1 MWKKGCGG
9 MWKKGYGGIW
19 ERDMLHGR
27 QTRQTFQRGGGGGP
41 ASSRINCYVLSRA
54 FSDGGKTTRDV
65 LAPTL
70 HGPVK
75 PQLAIS
81 QVGQGRLQLVPSL
94 LVWPRGCKSSGQHV
108 NVGILNSSTVNL
120 PSTSLSSTLGPPS
133 TTTPR
138 VGPLKKDPEGYPRL
152 PQRPSLPQAIRAP
165 SAR

>member
-1 MWKKGCGG
+1 MAQKTTSGAAPRVGQGLAGSATTHRCH
-9 MWKKGYGGIW
+9 
-19 ERDMLHGR
+19 DR
-27 QTRQTFQRGGGGGP
+27 QRNSGE
-41 ASSRINCYVLSRA
+41 A

-75 PQLAIS
+75 PQLAPS